1 MREFKNLLKLLRGD
15 IDFLTKKQETVLIE
29 TAFKGTSYPFGFK
42 NRMWVSTA
50 QKVTMSLVDK
60 WLLRIVRKEPWRA
73 GMKKRTYGVTPIG
86 FSVAL
91 ELCALKHPQKDF
103 MKLVMANK
111 SVVPLVLGEWD
122 YFQKRGVEKD
132 ALERLRYVTGYFVK
146 AYRGHFMN
154 FLEGDRDRSDVFR
167 DLFTQ
172 EFYSF
177 FPGDRADPLFRN
189 EKKFL
194 RWYKV
199 LIENRNIRPIV
210 LKILKKESKVARFHV
225 RLVEEI
231 MAMTKRPYLLK
242 TGC

>member
-15 IDFLTKKQETVLIE
+15 IDFLTKKQEAVLIE
-29 TAFKGTSYPFGFK
+29 TVFRGTSYPFGFK

-60 WLLRIVRKEPWRA
+60 WLLRIVREEPWHA
-73 GMKKRTYGVTPIG
+73 GMKKRIYGVTPIG
-86 FSVAL
+86 FSVAF
-91 ELCALKHPQKDF
+91 ELCALKYPQKDF

-132 ALERLRYVTGYFVK
+132 ALERLGYVTRYFVK
-146 AYRGHFMN
+146 ACRGRFRDLLEEGEYRS
-154 FLEGDRDRSDVFR
+154 EVFR

-172 EFYSF
+172 EFYSL
-177 FPGDRADPLFRN
+177 FPGGMTTTLLN
-189 EKKFL
+189 KKDYL

-199 LIENRNIRPIV
+199 LTENRRIRPIV